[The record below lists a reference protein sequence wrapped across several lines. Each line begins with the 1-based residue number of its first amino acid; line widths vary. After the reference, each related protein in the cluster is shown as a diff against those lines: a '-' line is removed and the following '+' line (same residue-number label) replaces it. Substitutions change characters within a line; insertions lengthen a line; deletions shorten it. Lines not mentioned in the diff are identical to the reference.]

1 MEMVNILLTMTA
13 AYLVGSIPVG
23 LIVVKVASGKDV
35 RKVGS
40 GRTGG
45 TNAMRAAGWFAGL
58 LTVLGDVTKG
68 LASGWIAE
76 AIFPGNNWVKVAA
89 ALLAIIGHNYSIFLV
104 KKNENGKLKFQ
115 GGAGGATCVGGAMAL
130 WLPSL
135 WIIFPISMIV
145 YLLVGYASV
154 TTISVAVLATIIF
167 TIRALIG
174 LNTYAFIFYGLLS
187 LVIVLFALKP
197 NLERLKNGTE
207 RAVGLRAYI
216 LKKKQQLFKSQ

>member
-1 MEMVNILLTMTA
+1 
-13 AYLVGSIPVG
+13 
-23 LIVVKVASGKDV
+23 
-35 RKVGS
+35 
-40 GRTGG
+40 
-45 TNAMRAAGWFAGL
+45 
-58 LTVLGDVTKG
+58 
-68 LASGWIAE
+68 
-76 AIFPGNNWVKVAA
+76 
-89 ALLAIIGHNYSIFLV
+89 
-104 KKNENGKLKFQ
+104 
-115 GGAGGATCVGGAMAL
+115 
-130 WLPSL
+130 
-135 WIIFPISMIV
+135 MIV
-145 YLLVGYASV
+145 YLLVGYASA

>member
-1 MEMVNILLTMTA
+1 MVNILLTMTA

-58 LTVLGDVTKG
+58 LTVFGDVTKG

-174 LNTYAFIFYGLLS
+174 LNTYAFIFYGILS

>member
-1 MEMVNILLTMTA
+1 MEMVKILLA
-13 AYLVGSIPVG
+13 SLLAYLAGSIPFG
-23 LIVVKVASGKDV
+23 LIVVKIASGKDV
-35 RKVGS
+35 RSIGS

-58 LTVLGDVTKG
+58 LTVLGDVGKG

-76 AIFPGNNWVKVAA
+76 AFFPGNNWVKVAA

-104 KKNENGKLKFQ
+104 KKNELGRLKFE

-130 WLPSL
+130 WMPSL

-154 TTISVAVLATIIF
+154 TTISVAVAATIIF
-167 TIRALIG
+167 TVRALVG
-174 LNTYAFIFYGLLS
+174 LNAYAYIIYGILS
-187 LVIVLFALKP
+187 LVIVLIALRP
-197 NLERLKNGTE
+197 NLERLKKGTE
-207 RAVGLRAYI
+207 RVVGLRAYF
-216 LKKKQQLFKSQ
+216 LKKKQQLLKS

>member
-1 MEMVNILLTMTA
+1 MQMVNILLTMSA

-23 LIVVKVASGKDV
+23 LIVVKLASGKDV
-35 RKVGS
+35 RTVGS

-76 AIFPGNNWVKVAA
+76 AILPGDNWAKVAA

-104 KKNENGKLKFQ
+104 KRNEQGKLKFE

-135 WIIFPISMIV
+135 WIIFPISVVV

-154 TTISVAVLATIIF
+154 TTISVAVAATILF
-167 TIRALIG
+167 TVRAIAG
-174 LNTYAFIFYGLLS
+174 LNSTAYIFYGILS

-197 NLERLKNGTE
+197 NLERLKKGTE
-207 RAVGLRAYI
+207 RAVGLRAYF
-216 LKKKQQLFKSQ
+216 LKKKQQLLRTQ